1 MYVFFL
7 IKEKLSGNGIAST
20 ETYSSRQLQT
30 FACWLAIL
38 VSDPIKPS
46 EMELI
51 TL

>member
-1 MYVFFL
+1 MFLFL
-7 IKEKLSGNGIAST
+7 IKEKLPGNGIAST
-20 ETYSSRQLQT
+20 ETYSS